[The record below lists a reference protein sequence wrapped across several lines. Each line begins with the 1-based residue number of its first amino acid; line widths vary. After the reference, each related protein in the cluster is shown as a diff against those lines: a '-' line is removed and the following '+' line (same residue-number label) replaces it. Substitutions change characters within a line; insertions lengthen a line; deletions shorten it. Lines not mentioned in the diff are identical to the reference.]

1 VPIALPSETCLG
13 IAHGRL
19 AQLLAS
25 GEIGAAQRLHLDGS
39 QVLHA
44 DGPPLPR

>member
-1 VPIALPSETCLG
+1 VPISLLIGTCLG